1 MDLYQKI
8 SILGPSAQY
17 DTSGPKDFGNT
28 TDVPGIYHA
37 KVNGGT
43 CRLFKVLQT
52 NSCKNNCRY
61 CAFRKDRSCQRTSTT
76 PDEMAK
82 AFDLVHQKRLVDGLF
97 LSSALIKNADFTM
110 EQTLKTSLILRQK
123 FNYRGYLHLKLMP
136 RTSLSYLKT
145 ALSVANRIS
154 LNIESPTPDSLKS
167 LSPEK
172 DLKKDLLFTFS
183 QINQEIKKLK
193 YQGQRTPS
201 LTTQFVVGAGQENDF
216 EFIKSA
222 HFLYKSFHLKRIF
235 YSAFRPVENTPLS
248 QKEPASPL
256 REHRLYQADFLMRFY
271 KFSPWDVPLDK
282 NGFLDNVSDPKTAW
296 AKKHP
301 QYYPI
306 NLNRAS
312 FYQLLKIP
320 GIGPSSARKIM
331 VLRKQKKIKSFEDLN
346 KQRIQLNKASCF
358 SCF

>member
-1 MDLYQKI
+1 MNLYQKI
-8 SILGPSAQY
+8 SVLGPSARY
-17 DTSGPKDFGNT
+17 DTCGPKDFDST
-28 TDVPGIYHA
+28 TNVPGVYHA
-37 KVNGGT
+37 KVNGGV

-52 NSCKNNCRY
+52 NSCKNNCHY

-82 AFDLVHQKRLVDGLF
+82 AFDLVYRKRLVDGLF
-97 LSSALIKNADFTM
+97 LSSALTKSADFTM

-136 RTSLSYLKT
+136 QTSLGCLKT
-145 ALSVANRIS
+145 ALSIANRVS
-154 LNIESPTPDSLKS
+154 LNIESPTPDSLNS

-172 DLKKDLLFTFS
+172 DLNKDLLFIFS

-193 YQGQRTPS
+193 YQGQKTPS

-235 YSAFRPVENTPLS
+235 YSAFRPVEDTPLS
-248 QKEPASPL
+248 QKEPTSPL

-271 KFSPWDVPLDK
+271 KFSPWDIPLDK
-282 NGFLDNVSDPKTAW
+282 NGFLDDVSDPKTAW

-301 QYYPI
+301 RYYPI
-306 NLNRAS
+306 NLNKAS

-320 GIGPSSARKIM
+320 GIGPTSAKKI
-331 VLRKQKKIKSFEDLN
+331 VQLRKMNKIKSFSQLT
-346 KQRIQLNKASCF
+346 KQRFQIKKLTPYVSL
-358 SCF
+358 